1 MRRFLNPVIICI
13 SFFLIQFVS
22 CKSDTNSNNI
32 TYDLPDTLRIG
43 TIYSPT
49 TFFTFRGDTLGYE
62 YERILNFTRNK
73 KIHAEFIIFDNL
85 TDMIAVLDSGK
96 IDVIAYEVP
105 IINEYKEQV
114 LHCGT
119 ETITNQVLVQLKS
132 KDKLS
137 NVTQLIGK
145 DIYIEKGSKYEIR
158 LLNLDNEIGGGIKIH
173 SIDPDSIISEDLI
186 KLVSDG
192 KIPYTIIDSDI
203 AKLNKTYFKN
213 IDVSLPISFEQRA
226 SWAVNKNNQALADS
240 INTWS
245 KQITSKNEY
254 KQLLRRYFELSKNED
269 IVTRPKID
277 LKNGT
282 ISEYD
287 HLFKKYAKEINWDW
301 KLLAAQAWSESHFD
315 TTAVSWAGAKGLMQL
330 MPSTARAYGLEIDN
344 ITNPELNIKAAV
356 ANIKDLDLIFSSRV
370 PDNKERIKFI
380 IAAYNSGA
388 GHILDAIALAKK
400 HGKDPQKWDNNVSV
414 TLKWKSNPEYFNDDV
429 CKSGYFRGSQT
440 IAYVNKVEDCY
451 NYFSS
456 KIK

>member
-1 MRRFLNPVIICI
+1 MRRYLNPVIICI
-13 SFFLIQFVS
+13 SFLIIQFVS

-32 TYDLPDTLRIG
+32 TYDLPNTLRIG

-119 ETITNQVLVQLKS
+119 ENITNQVLVQPKS

-173 SIDPDSIISEDLI
+173 SIDPDSIISEDLV

-356 ANIKDLDLIFSSRV
+356 ANIKDLDSILSSRV

-414 TLKWKSNPEYFNDDV
+414 TLKWKSNPEYFNDEV